1 VSDRESLPESH
12 PLKQLSQLVHNL
24 GDELAAFRK
33 RALQAEATLRGY
45 ESAKS
50 SRSGDLF
57 AEQRAAEL
65 EKANID
71 LRARLEYATE
81 QTRAILAQVR
91 FLRQQSERPVT
102 GAQAV
107 VGNGLEPTRA
117 AKSSTRG
124 RGGGSR

>member
-12 PLKQLSQLVHNL
+12 PLPQLAQLVRSL

-45 ESAKS
+45 EKS
-50 SRSGDLF
+50 TRTGDLF
-57 AEQRAAEL
+57 APQRVEQL
-65 EKANID
+65 EKENAD
-71 LRARLEYATE
+71 LRARLEFATE

-102 GAQAV
+102 GSQAV
-107 VGNGLEPTRA
+107 VGNGLEA
-117 AKSSTRG
+117 ARGVKPATRG
-124 RGGGSR
+124 PRGAR

>member
-1 VSDRESLPESH
+1 MSDPESLPENH
-12 PLKQLSQLVHNL
+12 PLPQLAQLVRNL

-45 ESAKS
+45 ESS

-57 AEQRAAEL
+57 AEQRVVQL
-65 EKANID
+65 EKENAD
-71 LRARLEYATE
+71 LRARLDFATE

-102 GAQAV
+102 GAQAA
-107 VGNGLEPTRA
+107 VGNGEPVRSV
-117 AKSSTRG
+117 KSSSR
-124 RGGGSR
+124 GSRGAR